1 MPQRVQITLGI
12 VIAAAIVVVVVLV
25 ASGGDSSRDSSS
37 GVASRPASPES
48 DFPAVDGRSLEQVY
62 SDGTPDN
69 KLVAAPSGQ
78 VFGVGD
84 DRFGFGLFTAD
95 GNQLTSSDV
104 AIYAGQKNGPAIG
117 PFPARIESMETEPS
131 FRAKTTSDDPDSAKA
146 VYVTDLPLDKP
157 GEWRMFAMV
166 KEGNDLH
173 TTILPSL
180 VASNSSKIPDVG
192 QKAPVVHTP
201 TASDVANL
209 SEIDTRLPHDTMHD
223 VDLADVLGK
232 KPVVLVFATPAL
244 CQSRVCGPVVDVEEQ
259 VKSEFS
265 DSDVAFI
272 HQEVY
277 EDNNPNK
284 GYRSQLKTYGLRTE
298 PWLFVIDRNGTIS
311 TRIEGAFGASE
322 LERAVR
328 KVEG

>member
-1 MPQRVQITLGI
+1 MSQRVQIALGI
-12 VIAAAIVVVVVLV
+12 VFAAAIVLAVVLI
-25 ASGGDSSRDSSS
+25 ASGGDSSSDSSN
-37 GVASRPASPES
+37 GVADRPAPPES
-48 DFPAVDGRSLEQVY
+48 DFPAVEGRTLEEVY
-62 SDGTPDN
+62 SEGTPDN

-84 DRFGFGLFTAD
+84 NRFGFGLFTAD
-95 GNQLTSSDV
+95 GSQLTSSDV
-104 AIYAGQKNGPAIG
+104 AIYAGQKSGPAIG
-117 PFPARIESMETEPS
+117 PFPARVETMETDPA
-131 FRAKTTSDDPDSAKA
+131 FQAKTTSDDPDSAKA
-146 VYVTDLPLDKP
+146 VYVTDLPLDKA
-157 GEWRMFAMV
+157 GEWRMIAMV
-166 KEGNDLH
+166 KEGDDLH
-173 TTILPSL
+173 TTILQSL
-180 VASNSSKIPDVG
+180 VASSSSKIPEAG

-201 TASDVANL
+201 TEGEVANV

-223 VDLADVLGK
+223 VDLADALGEQ
-232 KPVVLVFATPAL
+232 PVVLVFATPAL

-284 GYRSQLKTYGLRTE
+284 GYRSQLQAYGLRTE
-298 PWLFVIDRNGTIS
+298 PWLFVIDKDGTIS
-311 TRIEGAFGASE
+311 TRIEGAFGVSE
-322 LERAVR
+322 LEQAVR